1 MLYGRTTRLVILVKN
16 MYILYVSTR
25 LVILTSNRLV
35 ILITTQLVIL
45 ISSASDPDQGC
56 IYFIGLE
63 CKVGNAS
70 FDIYIYLLTETIIP
84 SARVYE

>member
-45 ISSASDPDQGC
+45 IT
-56 IYFIGLE
+56 
-63 CKVGNAS
+63 
-70 FDIYIYLLTETIIP
+70 IYIYIYGLKLYLLPDFQTNLLYQFTEINLGC
-84 SARVYE
+84 ART